1 MDTMK
6 LFEMAV
12 ELLMVPILVYVLTLL
27 RGYIMRTVKIKQ
39 VESILLQA
47 ANAVELAVGET
58 TQVFVDVLKEKGEF
72 TEHSAREAFTR
83 AKARTLDILGP
94 AGQALLERSVG
105 DLNDYMQALIEAEV
119 LRQKEGR

>member
-1 MDTMK
+1 METMNLLEMVVK
-6 LFEMAV
+6 LV
-12 ELLMVPILVYVLTLL
+12 LVPLIAYALTLL

-105 DLNDYMQALIEAEV
+105 DINDYMKALIEAEV
-119 LRQKEGR
+119 LRQKEGK

>member
-6 LFEMAV
+6 LFEMV
-12 ELLMVPILVYVLTLL
+12 IELLLVPILVYALTLL
-27 RGYIMRTVKIKQ
+27 RGYIIRTVKIKQ

-58 TQVFVDVLKEKGEF
+58 SQIFVDVLKEKGEF
-72 TEHSAREAFTR
+72 TEHSAQEAFTR
-83 AKARTLDILGP
+83 AKARALDILGP

-105 DLNDYMQALIEAEV
+105 DASNYMEALIEAEV
-119 LRQKEGR
+119 LRQKEVK